1 MAQAARHTHVSTR
14 IPVLTFLLAV
24 TALCVS
30 LSGCGGVSTPGIST
44 AGTTPAVV
52 STAVPQFAH
61 VFLLVEEN
69 HSYSD
74 VIGNSSMPYL
84 NSLASKYG
92 LATQYYGDTH
102 PSIGNYFMLTT
113 GQIVTNDDSYTGVVS
128 GDNIVRELGNAGR
141 TWKSYT
147 ESLPSIGSTG
157 NGPYPY
163 GKAHNPFAYL
173 SDVQNSSVESGNLV
187 PFSQFS
193 ADLASGQLPNF
204 SFIAPNLLN
213 DAHDGS
219 LGQADAWLQQNIGP
233 LIANPVFA
241 NSLLIIVFDESEL
254 FDIFNGG
261 GHVAAVL
268 VSPKAKPGYRSTTLY
283 QHQSTLRLILR
294 ALGVSSFP
302 GAAADAPD
310 MGEFF

>member
-1 MAQAARHTHVSTR
+1 MLIVA
-14 IPVLTFLLAV
+14 VL
-24 TALCVS
+24 C
-30 LSGCGGVSTPGIST
+30 GCGGVSTPGIST
-44 AGTTPAVV
+44 AGSTPTVS
-52 STAVPQFAH
+52 STAVPQFTH

-69 HSYSD
+69 HAYSE
-74 VIGNSSMPYL
+74 VIGNSAMPYL
-84 NSLASKYG
+84 NGLASKYG
-92 LATQYYGDTH
+92 LATQYYGNTH

-113 GQIVTNDDSYTGVVS
+113 GQIITNDDYFTGVVNV
-128 GDNIVRELGNAGR
+128 DNIVRELGNAGK
-141 TWKSYT
+141 TWKSYA
-147 ESLPSIGSTG
+147 ESLPAIGSTTD
-157 NGPYPY
+157 GPYPY
-163 GKAHNPFAYL
+163 GKVHNPFAYL

-187 PFSQFS
+187 PFSRFS
-193 ADLASGQLPNF
+193 TDLASGQLASF
-204 SFIAPNLLN
+204 SFITPNLLN
-213 DAHDGS
+213 DGHDGTLS
-219 LGQADAWLQQNIGP
+219 QADTWLQQNIGP
-233 LIANPVFA
+233 LISNPVFA

-261 GHVAAVL
+261 GHVPAVI